1 MDTIKVYNTRV
12 KMIAH
17 RGLSGLEK
25 ENTNSAF
32 VAAGNRSFFGIETDI
47 HRTKDGQYVIL
58 HDETPKRVSDGKYDI
73 NVEENDYSS
82 VKDIVLPDIDGS
94 FNRQDLRLPLL
105 IDYLRI
111 CKKYGKK
118 AVLEFKN
125 PFLQEHIIEVIN
137 IIKKEKYLDEMIF
150 ISFNFE
156 NCKKLRQLLPK
167 SDIQWL
173 LAEEI
178 TDKII
183 GILGEY
189 RLNLDCAYQAVT
201 PKVVEK
207 VHALGL
213 TVNCWTCN
221 TKAVADKM
229 IEYGVDYITTNILE

>member
-1 MDTIKVYNTRV
+1 MNTV
-12 KMIAH
+12 LLEHPKPKMIAH
-17 RGLSGLEK
+17 RGVSGIER
-25 ENTNSAF
+25 ENTYPAF
-32 VAAGNRSFFGIETDI
+32 VAAGNRSYFGVETDV
-47 HRTKDGQYVIL
+47 HVTADGKFVII
-58 HDETPKRVSDGKYDI
+58 HDETTERVSLGATNA
-73 NVEENDYSS
+73 NVETSAYDEI
-82 VKDIVLPDIDGS
+82 KDIVLPDLDGS
-94 FNRQDLRLPLL
+94 TLRADIRIPLL
-105 IDYLRI
+105 IDYIRI

-125 PFLQEHIIEVIN
+125 PFKEEHIAEVIE
-137 IIKKEKYLDEMIF
+137 IIKKENYLKEMIF
-150 ISFNFE
+150 ISFSFE
-156 NCKKLRQLLPK
+156 NCRILRSLLPE

-183 GILGEY
+183 SVLDEY
-189 RLNLDCAYQAVT
+189 RLNLDTAFQAVT

>member
-1 MDTIKVYNTRV
+1 VDTIKVYSNRV

-17 RGLSGLEK
+17 RGLSGLER
-25 ENTNSAF
+25 ENTCPAF
-32 VAAGNRSFFGIETDI
+32 VAAGNRSYFGIETDI
-47 HRTKDGQYVIL
+47 HRTKDGQYVII
-58 HDETPKRVSDGKYDI
+58 HDESTKRVSNDKYDI
-73 NVEENDYSS
+73 NVEESDYSALEG
-82 VKDIVLPDIDGS
+82 IVLPDIDGS
-94 FNRQDLRLPLL
+94 ENRKDIRIPLL
-105 IDYLRI
+105 IDYIRI

-125 PFLQEHIIEVIN
+125 PFKEEHIAEVIE
-137 IIKKEKYLDEMIF
+137 IIKKENYLKEMIF
-150 ISFNFE
+150 ISFSFE
-156 NCKKLRQLLPK
+156 NCRILRSLLPE

-183 GILGEY
+183 SVLDEY
-189 RLNLDCAYQAVT
+189 RLNLDTAFQAVT

>member
-1 MDTIKVYNTRV
+1 MDTIKVYSNRV

-17 RGLSGLEK
+17 RGLSGLER
-25 ENTNSAF
+25 ENTCPAF
-32 VAAGNRSFFGIETDI
+32 VAAGNRSYFGIETDI
-47 HRTKDGQYVIL
+47 HRTKDGQYVII
-58 HDETPKRVSDGKYDI
+58 HDESTKRVSNDKYDI
-73 NVEENDYSS
+73 NVEESDYSALEG
-82 VKDIVLPDIDGS
+82 IVLPDIDGS
-94 FNRQDLRLPLL
+94 ENRKDIRIPLL
-105 IDYLRI
+105 IDYIRI

-125 PFLQEHIIEVIN
+125 PFKEEHIAEVIE
-137 IIKKEKYLDEMIF
+137 IIKKENYLKEMIF
-150 ISFNFE
+150 ISFSFE
-156 NCKKLRQLLPK
+156 NCRILRSLLPE

-183 GILGEY
+183 SVLDEY
-189 RLNLDCAYQAVT
+189 RLNLDTAFQAVT

-229 IEYGVDYITTNILE
+229 IEYGVDYLTTNILE

>member
-1 MDTIKVYNTRV
+1 MDTIKVYSNRV

-17 RGLSGLEK
+17 RGLSGLER
-25 ENTNSAF
+25 ENTCPAF
-32 VAAGNRSFFGIETDI
+32 VAAGNRSYFGIETDI
-47 HRTKDGQYVIL
+47 HRTKDGQYVII
-58 HDETPKRVSDGKYDI
+58 HDESTKRVSNDKYDI
-73 NVEENDYSS
+73 NVEESDYSALEG
-82 VKDIVLPDIDGS
+82 IVLPDIDGS
-94 FNRQDLRLPLL
+94 ENRKDIRIPLL
-105 IDYLRI
+105 IDYIRI

-125 PFLQEHIIEVIN
+125 PFKEEHIAEVIE
-137 IIKKEKYLDEMIF
+137 IIKKENYLKEMIF
-150 ISFNFE
+150 ISFSFE
-156 NCKKLRQLLPK
+156 NCRILRSLLPE

-183 GILGEY
+183 SVLDEY
-189 RLNLDCAYQAVT
+189 RLNLDTAFQAVT

>member
-1 MDTIKVYNTRV
+1 VDTIKVNNAKV

-32 VAAGNRSFFGIETDI
+32 VAAGNRSYFGIETDI
-47 HRTKDGQYVIL
+47 HRTKDGQYIII
-58 HDETPKRVSDGKYDI
+58 HDETPKRVSNDKYDI
-73 NVEENDYSS
+73 NVEENNYSELT
-82 VKDIVLPDIDGS
+82 DIVLPDIDNTT
-94 FNRQDLRLPLL
+94 NRQDIRLPLL
-105 IDYLRI
+105 IDYIKI
-111 CKKYGKK
+111 CKKYEKK

-125 PFLQEHIIEVIN
+125 PFESEHIAEVID
-137 IIKKEKYLDEMIF
+137 IIKKEKYLDNMIF
-150 ISFNFE
+150 ISFDLE

-183 GILGEY
+183 AILNEY
-189 RLNLDCAYQAVT
+189 HFNLDCAYQAVT

-221 TKAVADKM
+221 TKVVADKM

>member
-1 MDTIKVYNTRV
+1 MDTIKVNNTKV

-25 ENTNSAF
+25 ENTCPAF
-32 VAAGNRSFFGIETDI
+32 VAAGNRSYFGIETDI
-47 HRTKDGQYVIL
+47 HITKDGQYVII
-58 HDETPKRVSDGKYDI
+58 HDESPKRVSDEKYDI
-73 NVEENDYSS
+73 NVEENDYSALL
-82 VKDIVLPDIDGS
+82 DIVLPDIDGS
-94 FNRQDLRLPLL
+94 FNRKDIRIPLL
-105 IDYLRI
+105 IDYIKI
-111 CKKYGKK
+111 CKKYDKK

-125 PFLQEHIIEVIN
+125 PFKEEHIAEVID
-137 IIKKEKYLDEMIF
+137 IIKKEKYLDKMIF
-150 ISFNFE
+150 ISFDFN
-156 NCKKLRQLLPK
+156 NCKILRQLLPN
-167 SDIQWL
+167 SDVQWL

-183 GILGEY
+183 DILKEY

-207 VHALGL
+207 IHALGL

-221 TKAVADKM
+221 TKEVADKM